1 MVRYATDAGMR
12 VESADA
18 ATRTVAVRATAAQ
31 ASAAFGVSLGR
42 YETGGLAYRGREG
55 AVHLPADLVGV
66 VQAVLG
72 LDNRPQAR
80 THLRLGGTLRD
91 AEIPG
96 PRAEP
101 ASMLPAL
108 QARVAAAA
116 SPRPD
121 PQPMWPMQVARL
133 YAFPTGVDGS
143 GETIAIIELGGG
155 FTADE
160 LATYFLRAGVP
171 APQVEAVGAGSDAN
185 DPGVDTNAD
194 TEVLLDIEVAGAVAP
209 GARIAVYFGDTSDR
223 GFYDALLSAVHDSQR
238 SPSVVSISWG
248 GPEDGWTGQGRDAID
263 GVLVNAAA
271 LGITV
276 LAAAGDHGAGD
287 AFGDGKAH
295 VNFPA
300 SSPHMIGCGGTTLF
314 LDGGQPRE
322 VAWNDGDGWATG
334 GGVSDVY
341 DRPPWQDVM
350 LPASLSATGR
360 PGRGVPD
367 VAGNADNA
375 SGYVVLADGSWQ
387 TVGGTSA
394 VAPLY
399 AGLMAL
405 VNQAL
410 GHPVGPLLPA
420 LYAIP
425 SGAGALRD
433 TTVGDNSVRPA
444 SSAPP
449 PADIRRPQA
458 GTRARASGA
467 STGPHCSS
475 NCGRRA
481 QHRQR
486 RSPGQ
491 PLPRPAASASAP
503 GHGDLTPRIPPA
515 GGRGAGLRSISS
527 PARRER
533 VQHWWRL
540 TSGTRSTEVRRDG
553 RPAPGQHRPAGP
565 WPRSSTPPRARCR
578 WYRTPTSRIR
588 ATGRSPS

>member
-1 MVRYATDAGMR
+1 MAEQRLVAIPGSHRDPLPGATRTADVPPDDRIRLSIVVRRKAGGTDKALQAAGEPPGPGDERRRRLAEQAGADEADLDRVVRYVTGAGMQ

-18 ATRTVAVRATAAQ
+18 TTRTVVVRATAAQ
-31 ASAAFGVSLGR
+31 VTAAFEVSLGR
-42 YETGGLAYRGREG
+42 YETGGTAYRGREG

-80 THLRLGGTLRD
+80 THLKLGAALRD
-91 AEIPG
+91 GELPG
-96 PRAEP
+96 PAAEP

-116 SPRPD
+116 IPRPD

-133 YAFPTGVDGS
+133 YAFPTGVDGG

-155 FTADE
+155 FTSDE
-160 LATYFLRAGVP
+160 LATYFRRAGVP
-171 APQVEAVGAGSDAN
+171 APQVEAVGVGSDAN
-185 DPGVDTNAD
+185 DPGIDTNAD

-223 GFYDALLSAVHDSQR
+223 GFYDALVSAVHDSQR

-248 GPEDGWTGQGRDAID
+248 GPEDGWTEQARDAID
-263 GVLVNAAA
+263 GVLVDAAA

-287 AFGDGKAH
+287 AFGDGQAH
-295 VNFPA
+295 VDFPA
-300 SSPHMIGCGGTTLF
+300 SSPHIIGCGGTTLY

-334 GGVSDVY
+334 GGISDVY

-375 SGYVVLADGSWQ
+375 SGYVVLADGSWR

-399 AGLMAL
+399 AGLIAL

-425 SGAGALRD
+425 SGAGPLRD
-433 TTVGDNSVRPA
+433 TTVGDNSVPA
-444 SSAPP
+444 SRFGPATSGYRATTGWDACTGLGSIDGSALLQQLRPSPAPP
-449 PADIRRPQA
+449 APVA
-458 GTRARASGA
+458 G
-467 STGPHCSS
+467 
-475 NCGRRA
+475 
-481 QHRQR
+481 
-486 RSPGQ
+486 
-491 PLPRPAASASAP
+491 
-503 GHGDLTPRIPPA
+503 
-515 GGRGAGLRSISS
+515 
-527 PARRER
+527 
-533 VQHWWRL
+533 
-540 TSGTRSTEVRRDG
+540 
-553 RPAPGQHRPAGP
+553 
-565 WPRSSTPPRARCR
+565 
-578 WYRTPTSRIR
+578 
-588 ATGRSPS
+588 ATTV

>member
-1 MVRYATDAGMR
+1 MVEQRLVAIPDSHRDPVPGARRTADVPPDDEIRLSIVVRRKAGGVEKALQAAGAGEPPGPHDERRRRLAEEAGADEADLERVKRYVTEAGMR

-18 ATRTVAVRATAAQ
+18 ATRTVVVRATAAQ
-31 ASAAFGVSLGR
+31 AGAAFGVSLGR
-42 YETGGLAYRGREG
+42 YEAGGLTYRGREG

-80 THLRLGGTLRD
+80 THLKLGSALRD
-91 AEIPG
+91 GELPG
-96 PRAEP
+96 PAAEP
-101 ASMLPAL
+101 ASMLPAV

-133 YAFPTGVDGS
+133 YTFPTGVDGS

-155 FTADE
+155 FTADA

-171 APQVEAVGAGSDAN
+171 APQVEAVGVGSDAN
-185 DPGVDTNAD
+185 DPGVDTLSD

-223 GFYDALLSAVHDSQR
+223 GFYDALLAAVHDSQR
-238 SPSVVSISWG
+238 SPSVVSVSWG
-248 GPEDGWTGQGRDAID
+248 GPEDGWTGQARDAID
-263 GVLVNAAA
+263 GVLLDAAA

-287 AFGDGKAH
+287 AFGDGQAH
-295 VNFPA
+295 VDFPA
-300 SSPHMIGCGGTTLF
+300 SSPHMIGCGGTTLY

-341 DRPPWQDVM
+341 DPPPWQDVM

-375 SGYVVLADGSWQ
+375 SGYVVFADAGWQ
-387 TVGGTSA
+387 TIGGTSA

-410 GHPVGPLLPA
+410 GHPAGSLLPT

-425 SGAGALRD
+425 PGAPAPVFRD
-433 TTVGDNSVRPA
+433 STVGDNSVPDSQFGPA
-444 SSAPP
+444 TSGYQAAPGWDACTGLGSIDGSALLQQLQSAA
-449 PADIRRPQA
+449 PAPQA
-458 GTRARASGA
+458 
-467 STGPHCSS
+467 
-475 NCGRRA
+475 
-481 QHRQR
+481 
-486 RSPGQ
+486 
-491 PLPRPAASASAP
+491 
-503 GHGDLTPRIPPA
+503 PPA
-515 GGRGAGLRSISS
+515 GITA
-527 PARRER
+527 
-533 VQHWWRL
+533 
-540 TSGTRSTEVRRDG
+540 
-553 RPAPGQHRPAGP
+553 
-565 WPRSSTPPRARCR
+565 
-578 WYRTPTSRIR
+578 
-588 ATGRSPS
+588 

>member
-1 MVRYATDAGMR
+1 MVEQRLVEIPGSHRDPLPGARRTGDVPPGDEIRLSIVVRRQPGGAEKVLQAAGPGEPPESGDERRRRLAGEAGADEADLERVVRYVTDAGMR
-12 VESADA
+12 VESAST
-18 ATRTVAVRATAAQ
+18 ATRTVVVRATAAQ

-55 AVHLPADLVGV
+55 GVHLPAGLAGV

-80 THLRLGGTLRD
+80 AHLKLGGALRD
-91 AEIPG
+91 AELPAPAAG
-96 PRAEP
+96 P

-108 QARVAAAA
+108 PARVAAAA
-116 SPRPD
+116 SLRPQ
-121 PQPMWPMQVARL
+121 PQPMWAMQVARL

-160 LATYFLRAGVP
+160 LTTYFARAGVP
-171 APQVEAVGAGSDAN
+171 VPQVEAVGVGSDAN
-185 DPGVDTNAD
+185 DPGVDTVSD

-223 GFYDALLSAVHDSQR
+223 GFYDALLAAVHDSQR
-238 SPSVVSISWG
+238 SPSVVSVSWG
-248 GPEDGWTGQGRDAID
+248 GPEDGWTGQARDAID
-263 GVLVNAAA
+263 GVLLDAAA

-287 AFGDGKAH
+287 AFGDGMAH
-295 VNFPA
+295 VDFPA
-300 SSPHMIGCGGTTLF
+300 SSPHVIGCGGTTLY
-314 LDGGQPRE
+314 LDGGQPAE

-341 DRPPWQDVM
+341 DPPPWQDVM

-375 SGYVVLADGSWQ
+375 SGYVIFADGGWQ

-405 VNQAL
+405 VNQGL
-410 GHPVGPLLPA
+410 GHPAGPLLPT

-425 SGAGALRD
+425 PGAATPVFRDSTVGNNSVPDSQFGPAISGYQAAPGWDACTGLGSIDGAALLQQLQSAVPAPPAPAAGA
-433 TTVGDNSVRPA
+433 TA
-444 SSAPP
+444 S
-449 PADIRRPQA
+449 
-458 GTRARASGA
+458 
-467 STGPHCSS
+467 
-475 NCGRRA
+475 
-481 QHRQR
+481 
-486 RSPGQ
+486 
-491 PLPRPAASASAP
+491 
-503 GHGDLTPRIPPA
+503 
-515 GGRGAGLRSISS
+515 
-527 PARRER
+527 
-533 VQHWWRL
+533 
-540 TSGTRSTEVRRDG
+540 
-553 RPAPGQHRPAGP
+553 
-565 WPRSSTPPRARCR
+565 
-578 WYRTPTSRIR
+578 
-588 ATGRSPS
+588 

>member
-1 MVRYATDAGMR
+1 MAEQRLVAIAGSHRDPLPGATRTADVPPDETIRLSIVVRRKAGGTDSALRAAGEPPGQPPGPGDDRRRRLAEQAGADEADLDRVVRYVTGAGMR

-18 ATRTVAVRATAAQ
+18 TTRTVVVRATAAQ

-42 YETGGLAYRGREG
+42 YETGGTAYRGREG
-55 AVHLPADLVGV
+55 AVHLPAGLVGV

-80 THLRLGGTLRD
+80 THLKLGAALRD
-91 AEIPG
+91 GELPG
-96 PRAEP
+96 PAAEP

-116 SPRPD
+116 MPRPD

-155 FTADE
+155 FTSDE
-160 LATYFLRAGVP
+160 LTTYFRRAGVP
-171 APQVEAVGAGSDAN
+171 APQVEAVDVGSDAN
-185 DPGVDTNAD
+185 DPGMDANAD

-223 GFYDALLSAVHDSQR
+223 GFYDALVSAVHDSQR

-248 GPEDGWTGQGRDAID
+248 GPEDGWTEQARDAID
-263 GVLVNAAA
+263 GVLVDAAA

-287 AFGDGKAH
+287 AFGDGQAH
-295 VNFPA
+295 VDFPA
-300 SSPHMIGCGGTTLF
+300 SSPHMIGCGGTTLY

-334 GGVSDVY
+334 GGISDVY
-341 DRPPWQDVM
+341 DRPAWQDVM

-375 SGYVVLADGSWQ
+375 SGYVVLAGGSWR

-399 AGLMAL
+399 AGLIAL

-420 LYAIP
+420 LYAMP
-425 SGAGALRD
+425 SGAGTLRD
-433 TTVGDNSVRPA
+433 ITAGDNSVPA
-444 SSAPP
+444 SHFG
-449 PADIRRPQA
+449 PA
-458 GTRARASGA
+458 
-467 STGPHCSS
+467 
-475 NCGRRA
+475 
-481 QHRQR
+481 
-486 RSPGQ
+486 
-491 PLPRPAASASAP
+491 
-503 GHGDLTPRIPPA
+503 
-515 GGRGAGLRSISS
+515 
-527 PARRER
+527 
-533 VQHWWRL
+533 
-540 TSGTRSTEVRRDG
+540 TSGYQATPGWDACTGLGSIDG
-553 RPAPGQHRPAGP
+553 SALLQQLRPAGP
-565 WPRSSTPPRARCR
+565 APPA
-578 WYRTPTSRIR
+578 PAAE
-588 ATGRSPS
+588 ATAV

>member
-1 MVRYATDAGMR
+1 MVEQRLVAIPDSHRDPLPGARRTADVPPDEEIRLSIVVRRKAGGTGKALQAAAGPPGPGDERRGRLAEAAGADEADLERVERYVTDAGMR

-18 ATRTVAVRATAAQ
+18 ATRTVMVRATAAQ

-55 AVHLPADLVGV
+55 AVHLPAGLAGV

-80 THLRLGGTLRD
+80 THLKPGGALRD
-91 AEIPG
+91 GELPDPA
-96 PRAEP
+96 AEP
-101 ASMLPAL
+101 ASLLPAL
-108 QARVAAAA
+108 QAPAAAA
-116 SPRPD
+116 IPRPD
-121 PQPMWPMQVARL
+121 PQPMWPMQVAKL
-133 YAFPTGVDGS
+133 YSFPTGGDGS
-143 GETIAIIELGGG
+143 GETIAIVELGGG

-160 LATYFLRAGVP
+160 LAAYFLRAGVP
-171 APQVEAVGAGSDAN
+171 APQVEAVGVGGDASN
-185 DPGVDTNAD
+185 PGVDTVAD

-248 GPEDGWTGQGRDAID
+248 GPEDGWTGQARDAID
-263 GVLVNAAA
+263 GVLVDAAA

-295 VNFPA
+295 VDFPA
-300 SSPHMIGCGGTTLF
+300 SSPHIIGCGGTTLY
-314 LDGGQPRE
+314 LDGGQPAE

-334 GGVSDVY
+334 GGISDVY
-341 DRPPWQDVM
+341 DPPPWQDVM
-350 LPASLSATGR
+350 LPASLSPTGL

-375 SGYVVLADGSWQ
+375 SGYVILADGSWQ

-405 VNQAL
+405 VSQAL
-410 GHPVGPLLPA
+410 GHPAGPLLPA

-425 SGAGALRD
+425 SGAAALRD
-433 TTVGDNSVRPA
+433 TTAGDNSVPA
-444 SSAPP
+444 SQFGPATAGYQAAPGWDACTGLGSIDGSALLQQLQ
-449 PADIRRPQA
+449 PATPA
-458 GTRARASGA
+458 
-467 STGPHCSS
+467 
-475 NCGRRA
+475 
-481 QHRQR
+481 
-486 RSPGQ
+486 
-491 PLPRPAASASAP
+491 PAA
-503 GHGDLTPRIPPA
+503 PA
-515 GGRGAGLRSISS
+515 AGA
-527 PARRER
+527 
-533 VQHWWRL
+533 
-540 TSGTRSTEVRRDG
+540 
-553 RPAPGQHRPAGP
+553 
-565 WPRSSTPPRARCR
+565 
-578 WYRTPTSRIR
+578 
-588 ATGRSPS
+588 ATA

>member
-1 MVRYATDAGMR
+1 MVEQRLVAIPDSHRDPLPGARRTADVPPDDEIRLSIVVRRKAGGMGKALQAAGAGEPPGPGDERRRRLAEEAGADEADLERVRRYVTGAGMR

-18 ATRTVAVRATAAQ
+18 AARTVVVCATAAQ
-31 ASAAFGVSLGR
+31 ASAAFGVSLGH
-42 YETGGLAYRGREG
+42 YETGGLTYRGREG
-55 AVHLPADLVGV
+55 AIQLPADLVGV

-80 THLRLGGTLRD
+80 THLKLGGALRNG
-91 AEIPG
+91 ELPG
-96 PRAEP
+96 PAAEP
-101 ASMLPAL
+101 TSMLPAL

-121 PQPMWPMQVARL
+121 PQPMWPMQVAQL
-133 YAFPTGVDGS
+133 YAFPAGVDGS

-155 FTADE
+155 FTTDE
-160 LATYFLRAGVP
+160 LTAYFLRVGVP
-171 APQVEAVGAGSDAN
+171 APQVEAVGVGSDAN
-185 DPGVDTNAD
+185 NPGVDTLAD

-248 GPEDGWTGQGRDAID
+248 GPEDGWTGQARDAID
-263 GVLVNAAA
+263 GVLTDAAA

-287 AFGDGKAH
+287 AFGDGQAH

-300 SSPHMIGCGGTTLF
+300 SSPHAIGCGGTTLY

-334 GGVSDVY
+334 GGISDVY
-341 DRPPWQDVM
+341 DLPPWQDVM

-405 VNQAL
+405 VSQAL

-425 SGAGALRD
+425 SGTGALRD
-433 TTVGDNSVRPA
+433 TTVGDNSVPA
-444 SSAPP
+444 SQFGPATGGYQAAPGWDACTGLGSIDGSVLLQQLQSAS
-449 PADIRRPQA
+449 PA
-458 GTRARASGA
+458 
-467 STGPHCSS
+467 
-475 NCGRRA
+475 
-481 QHRQR
+481 
-486 RSPGQ
+486 
-491 PLPRPAASASAP
+491 PAA
-503 GHGDLTPRIPPA
+503 PA
-515 GGRGAGLRSISS
+515 AGA
-527 PARRER
+527 
-533 VQHWWRL
+533 V
-540 TSGTRSTEVRRDG
+540 TV
-553 RPAPGQHRPAGP
+553 
-565 WPRSSTPPRARCR
+565 
-578 WYRTPTSRIR
+578 
-588 ATGRSPS
+588 